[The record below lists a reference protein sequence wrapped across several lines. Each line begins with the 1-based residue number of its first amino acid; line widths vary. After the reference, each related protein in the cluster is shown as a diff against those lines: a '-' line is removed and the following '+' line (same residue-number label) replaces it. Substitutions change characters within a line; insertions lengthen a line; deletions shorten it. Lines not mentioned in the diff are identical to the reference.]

1 MYILRIECPCKDN
14 VRCELTK
21 RQGRYRLKIL
31 NYETEIYFINA
42 MRYFFFLL
50 NFILRHFVYVLLL
63 YITKNYKA
71 IY

>member
-1 MYILRIECPCKDN
+1 MIIMYILRIKCPCKDN

-42 MRYFFFLL
+42 MRYFFF
-50 NFILRHFVYVLLL
+50 Y
-63 YITKNYKA
+63 Y
-71 IY
+71 